1 MESMGILAMLAV
13 GFIHAFEADHLAA
26 MSVMSSYRKSALTAM
41 KDGVLWG
48 MGHTLTI
55 FVAGM
60 VLLSL
65 KWTVDEEVFSRF
77 EVLVGIMLVLMG
89 LWRIMP
95 LVDRRFDRWG
105 KVFSH
110 SHHMAFG
117 VGIIH
122 GLAGSG
128 SVIILAL
135 SKVRDQ
141 WMGLALIGV
150 FGLGTILGMLLA
162 AGILHIPFGRRFVRY
177 PKTRVIMS
185 WLSGIICTLVGLM
198 FIYENIPW

>member
-1 MESMGILAMLAV
+1 MMGILAMLAV
-13 GFIHAFEADHLAA
+13 GFVHAFEADHLAA
-26 MSVMSSYRKSALTAM
+26 MSVMSSYRKDLLNAM

-55 FVAGM
+55 FLAGV

-65 KWTVDEEVFSRF
+65 KWTVSEEVFSRF
-77 EVLVGIMLVLMG
+77 EVVVGLMLILMG
-89 LWRIMP
+89 LWRIVP

-105 KVFSH
+105 RVFAH

-117 VGIIH
+117 VGIVH

-128 SVIILAL
+128 SVILLAL
-135 SKVRDQ
+135 SKVENQ
-141 WMGLALIGV
+141 WMGLVLIGV

-162 AGILHIPFGRRFVRY
+162 AGILHIPFNRRFVQD
-177 PKTRVIMS
+177 PKTKVVMS
-185 WLSGIICTLVGLM
+185 WISGGICVLVGWM